1 MHLGSEEQTMTS
13 FTNRRASLVI
23 TGLGVLTFLSAPLIP
38 AMAGV
43 VGGARVTNE
52 TIYARGSDVY
62 HFTFRGGVPA
72 RVVAHADG
80 EDIDMYVYDEG
91 ATSSRRIPCLTI
103 LPSVP
108 GHRVGRGRS
117 LSRSRT
123 ARTPTSATQFAPTN
137 APGLFLCW
145 SGRNDR
151 ISARLMVSQ
160 ATRGHVLA
168 QSAGYSVGYHALR
181 RVSSGIA
188 TNVRS
193 AMLSPC

>member
-91 ATSSRRIPCLTI
+91 GHLITKDTLPDDTPVCTWTPCWTGSFTI
-103 LPSVP
+103 KIKNCEDSDV
-108 GHRVGRGRS
+108 RYAI
-117 LSRSRT
+117 RT
-123 ARTPTSATQFAPTN
+123 N
-137 APGLFLCW
+137 
-145 SGRNDR
+145 
-151 ISARLMVSQ
+151 
-160 ATRGHVLA
+160 
-168 QSAGYSVGYHALR
+168 
-181 RVSSGIA
+181 
-188 TNVRS
+188 
-193 AMLSPC
+193 